1 MAKEKNP
8 AGLSRRETQI
18 MDILFKQG
26 SASVGDVWERL
37 PEAPSTT
44 AVRTLLG
51 LLVKKGLVRSRSEG
65 TRKIYRP
72 VDSRRRAG
80 RSALHRVL
88 DVFYD
93 GSLASALEA
102 HFGDSGRGLSSED
115 HRELAELIRKA
126 KQVEEGGGTP

>member
-1 MAKEKNP
+1 MGPNKNP
-8 AGLSRRETQI
+8 SGLSRREAQI
-18 MDILFKQG
+18 MDVLFKLG
-26 SASVGDVWERL
+26 SASVGEVQERL
-37 PEAPSTT
+37 PEAPSAT

-51 LLVKKGLVRSRSEG
+51 LLVKKGLLRSRSEG

-102 HFGDSGRGLSSED
+102 HFGDARQGLSPED
-115 HRELAELIRKA
+115 HEELAELIRKA
-126 KQVEEGGGTP
+126 KEVEEGSGPS